1 LLYKQWCDNL
11 TGILCFTPVVY
22 TGVYNILHL
31 LYKQWCD
38 NLTGILCFTPVVY
51 TGNIIYIAFCFSLSL
66 IKKKKILLT
75 LLKCPTNLWLHLC
88 SYLSPSTFVPTYH
101 PPPLFLLITLHLCS
115 YLSPSSTFV
124 PTYHPPP
131 LFLLITLHLFF
142 YLSPST
148 FSLALTLPLL
158 SHP

>member
-1 LLYKQWCDNL
+1 M
-11 TGILCFTPVVY
+11 
-22 TGVYNILHL
+22 
-31 LYKQWCD
+31 
-38 NLTGILCFTPVVY
+38 VY

-101 PPPLFLLITLHLCS
+101 PPPLFLLITLLHLCS
-115 YLSPSSTFV
+115 YLSPYTFV

-131 LFLLITLHLFF
+131 FFLLITLHLF
-142 YLSPST
+142 PSINPPP
-148 FSLALTLPLL
+148 FIPPLNLPLFFFTL
-158 SHP
+158 NHSSFSFPPTPPI